1 MVGFSLTST
10 ISDLVGGRSWKPQKR
25 PLFWGVKLHPPSTS
39 KIVLVKEN
47 RTIVTFYS
55 SKSTHIRKK
64 NIGRPVTE

>member
-1 MVGFSLTST
+1 MVGFFLTST

-47 RTIVTFYS
+47 PTIVFSYT

-64 NIGRPVTE
+64 NRETRY